1 MDKEKLIEYIVR
13 HITSDGITINILE
26 NLIDYANE
34 YHGHSKHAPLYFV
47 YDILKDFMSY
57 DELEEFEDLSGFSM

>member
-13 HITSDGITINILE
+13 NITSNGITINILE

-34 YHGHSKHAPLYFV
+34 YHGHSKHSPLYLV
-47 YDILKDFMSY
+47 YDVLKDFMSY
-57 DELEEFEDLSGFSM
+57 EELEQFEDLSGFSM